1 MTIMMAPVHRKC
13 MASLFKGLLFLSGII
28 IFLFWISSR
37 HCHDGVGACVGVKVV
52 VMMLVLVLK

>member
-37 HCHDGVGACVGVKVV
+37 HCHDGVGGEVV
-52 VMMLVLVLK
+52 VMMLVLK